1 MEANLILIADGAPE
15 RRWLYHTDVPHITRR
30 RLSQW
35 GPVFGYA
42 QGPGAALPDP
52 DRAHRDYLGHTPLSR
67 TLRRTKRVVKSVARR
82 LRQPRSRDTFASLG
96 GVVGYDQTVRRLVAD
111 ARARRVDHL
120 ACVMDDH
127 VAVSPEGVSLALHA
141 ARERGADLIRCTQ
154 FDGLLPAVVSVA
166 FLERWLER
174 EPAPDVRRLWSSSSF
189 DGLGAIVD
197 LELADPGR
205 FPGRMRCWPLDEREM
220 AVTRFWT
227 DHAEEVATAI
237 RANPL
242 ADGDGRERLEAVVGE
257 YRARFVAGLETYEVV
272 GSLAGV
278 DDVRRG
284 MVTTEKPVV
293 DYFVVA
299 SHLARFLRTYAGLR
313 PTSRVV
319 DIGCSWGYFG
329 FILANF
335 LEHDGAYVG
344 VEVQRNP
351 LEWARQRFRWLG
363 DNYRFEHFDVYNA
376 FYNPAGTIPRDAVRL
391 PIEEAWADV
400 ILAGSVFT
408 HMAADGVQA
417 YLREFRRVLRP
428 GGIAA
433 FSYDDRSFFGGEGE
447 ATIVNKKIPD
457 KTTIYSRE
465 RIKAMV
471 DDAGLTTA
479 RLPVN
484 FRLFGRTDFQT
495 WYFATVASPDA
506 RPSASSG

>member
-1 MEANLILIADGAPE
+1 MEADLILIADGAPE

-30 RLSQW
+30 RLSPW
-35 GPVFGYA
+35 GPVLSHVH
-42 QGPGAALPDP
+42 GPATALPDP
-52 DRAHRDYLGHTPLSR
+52 DRDHRDYLGQTPFTR
-67 TLRRTKRVVKSVARR
+67 TVRRAKRVVKSAAKR
-82 LRQPRSRDTFASLG
+82 LRQPRSTDNFASLG
-96 GVVGYDQTVRRLVAD
+96 SVVGYDQSVRRLVAD
-111 ARARRVDHL
+111 ARSHRIDHL
-120 ACVMDDH
+120 ACVMDHH
-127 VAVSPEGVSLALHA
+127 VAISPDGVNLALRA
-141 ARERGADLIRCTQ
+141 ARERGADLVRCTQ
-154 FDGLLPAVVSVA
+154 FDGLLPVVMSVA

-189 DGLGAIVD
+189 DGLGTVVD
-197 LELADPGR
+197 LQLADPGR

-220 AVTRFWT
+220 AVTRFWA
-227 DHAEEVATAI
+227 DHAEEVSAAL
-237 RANPL
+237 RADPL
-242 ADGDGRERLEAVVGE
+242 ASGGARERLEAVVGE
-257 YRARFVAGLETYEVV
+257 YRTRFVAGLETYEVV

-284 MVTTEKPVV
+284 MVTTAKPVV

-335 LEHDGAYVG
+335 LEREGAYVG
-344 VEVQRNP
+344 VEVQRSAV
-351 LEWARQRFRWLG
+351 EWARQRLGWLG
-363 DNYRFEHFDVYNA
+363 DNFRFEHLDIYNA
-376 FYNPAGTIPRDAVRL
+376 FYNPAGVIARDAVRL
-391 PIEEAWADV
+391 PIEERWADV

-408 HMAADGVQA
+408 HMAPDGVQA
-417 YLREFRRVLRP
+417 YLSEFRRILRP

-447 ATIVNKKIPD
+447 ATIVDKKIPD

-465 RIKAMV
+465 RFKAMV
-471 DDAGLTTA
+471 DAAGLATA

-495 WYFATVASPDA
+495 WYFATIAHPD
-506 RPSASSG
+506 G